1 MGWAGHGVP
10 EIGGYPIPISYGLLM
25 HGKSQKIEELVP
37 RIGLRWPWMAIPITG
52 RDHIVD
58 IYGLGRCIVSHM
70 LELFCIIS
78 QVGLMEM
85 I

>member
-10 EIGGYPIPISYGLLM
+10 EIGGYPIPNGWFIDAWNRRKLKNWYPGLDTY
-25 HGKSQKIEELVP
+25 
-37 RIGLRWPWMAIPITG
+37 ITG

-58 IYGLGRCIVSHM
+58 IYGLGRCVVSHM